1 MPQAPAFVY
10 PTPTGTVQTMRK
22 FLQEVGLDY
31 IWMPGNGPEELGIH
45 DVDLN
50 ASFAIPFL
58 YNPDTPLVVTP
69 GFAIHYWNGPT
80 NGLFPPNPPPR
91 HFPPRTYDAYL
102 DGAWNPQMTQILGAE
117 LGFRIGVYS
126 DFTKL
131 TNQSVRYQGKGLV
144 VLSFSPGVQ
153 VKAGVMYLDRERIK
167 LFPTGGLV
175 WSPNPDLRFDILFP
189 NPKLAA
195 RLKSYGN
202 TEWWAYFRGEYGGGS
217 WTIKGIDD
225 GVNDETGVVRRR
237 DYNDTRAAVG
247 LEFDSLN
254 GMDGLFEVGMAFE
267 REIYGNGARLFAP
280 NSTVFVGAGL
290 SY

>member
-1 MPQAPAFVY
+1 M
-10 PTPTGTVQTMRK
+10 
-22 FLQEVGLDY
+22 
-31 IWMPGNGPEELGIH
+31 
-45 DVDLN
+45 
-50 ASFAIPFL
+50 ASFINHCPHTTNVHAKDFFYGFFDL
-58 YNPDTPLVVTP
+58 GFTDRPLLVTP
-69 GFAIHYWNGPT
+69 GFAIHYWNGPS
-80 NGLFPPNPPPR
+80 NGPLPQPPARDFPS
-91 HFPPRTYDAYL
+91 RTYDAYL

-117 LGFRIGVYS
+117 LAVRVGVYS

-131 TNQSVRYQGKGLV
+131 TNQSVRYQGKGLM

-175 WSPNPDLRFDILFP
+175 WSPNPDLRFEILFP

-202 TEWWAYFRGEYGGGS
+202 TEWWAYFRGDYGGGS
-217 WTIKGIDD
+217 WTIKDN
-225 GVNDETGVVRRR
+225 VTGEVRPR

-254 GMDGLFEVGMAFE
+254 GVDGLFEVGVAFE
-267 REIYGNGARLFAP
+267 REIFGDGGTLFAP
-280 NSTVFVGAGL
+280 NLTVFVGGGL